1 MTQDNIMKRSDK
13 EIDLLLFIESQE
25 GYVRFIKEN
34 YPDDVTGL
42 EAAEADVQ
50 ESVNLLD
57 EYYLNL
63 SEV

>member
-1 MTQDNIMKRSDK
+1 MRRSDK
-13 EIDLLLFIESQE
+13 EISLLLLIESQE
-25 GYVRFIKEN
+25 GYVRFLKEN
-34 YPDDVTGL
+34 CPDDVTGL

-50 ESVNLLD
+50 KAVNTLD